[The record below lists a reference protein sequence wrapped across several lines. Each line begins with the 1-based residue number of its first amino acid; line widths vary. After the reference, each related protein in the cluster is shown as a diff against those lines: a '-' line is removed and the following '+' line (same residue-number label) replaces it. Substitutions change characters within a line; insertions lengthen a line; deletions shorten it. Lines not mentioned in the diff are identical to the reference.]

1 MAEYT
6 EQEWARIH
14 AALDADEAR
23 WGLPYRDYGSVVFG
37 SFNIRKLGSAG
48 KRNEGTWRLL
58 TRVCQRIDLLAVQ
71 EVLADLSGLYELKR
85 RLGDD
90 YGMVVSDV
98 TGVFPGDRGNPERL
112 AFLYRRSV
120 VRREDVVSD
129 ATYDRS
135 KVLQTLLDAFP
146 TIEAQVDA
154 YRVAMG
160 VWEERVRAQAAAH
173 ADAVAAAEAAGDP
186 RPRTPRKP
194 TRPTFSPGAFLGF
207 IRQPYA
213 VAFTI
218 PGHPEAT
225 PYRFTAVNA
234 HLLYGNSL
242 DERKLEFRALMDWI
256 VGQLQHSG
264 NNPFPGVVLLGD
276 LNLDFN
282 DPASDI
288 DDIRGYLQPFT
299 DDDGRDVRVRFPFLD
314 PHPTHGLLRTNAR
327 LKETYDHIAL
337 CYRPQNIPEPI
348 RSDQIRTTGA
358 GPDYGVFNF
367 AALFAHVLHGTS
379 VAEVPN
385 PRSFYARFEHE
396 VSDHLPI
403 WVRVPMPY

>member
-1 MAEYT
+1 MELGIADYT

-14 AALDADEAR
+14 AALDADEAAY
-23 WGLPYRDYGSVVFG
+23 GLPYRDYGSVVFG
-37 SFNIRKLGSAG
+37 SFNIRKLGDAT
-48 KRNEGTWRLL
+48 KRTEGTWRLL

-85 RLGDD
+85 RLGHD

-98 TGVFPGDRGNPERL
+98 TGVFPGDPGNPERL

-120 VRREDVVSD
+120 VRREDIVSD

-135 KVLQTLLDAFP
+135 KVLKTLLENFP
-146 TIEAQVDA
+146 AIEAEVDD
-154 YRVAMG
+154 YRVAMAT
-160 VWEERVRAQAAAH
+160 WEARVEAQADAH
-173 ADAVAAAEAAGDP
+173 ALAVATAEAAGDP
-186 RPRTPRKP
+186 RPRAPRKP
-194 TRPTFSPGAFLGF
+194 SRPTFSPGAFLGY

-242 DERKLEFRALMDWI
+242 AERKLEFRALMDWI
-256 VGQLQHSG
+256 TGQLQHSHD
-264 NNPFPGVVLLGD
+264 NPFPGVVLMGD

-282 DPASDI
+282 DPGSDI
-288 DDIRGYLQPFT
+288 DDIREYLQPF
-299 DDDGRDVRVRFPFLD
+299 DDDHGRAVSVRFPFLD
-314 PHPTHGLLRTNAR
+314 PHPVHGLLRTNAR

-337 CYRPQNIPEPI
+337 CYRPENIPVPI
-348 RSDQIRTTGA
+348 RGEQIKTHGS
-358 GPDYGVFNF
+358 GPDYGV
-367 AALFAHVLHGTS
+367 S
-379 VAEVPN
+379 
-385 PRSFYARFEHE
+385 RSGLGMA
-396 VSDHLPI
+396 
-403 WVRVPMPY
+403 